1 VPPTPPAPGIV
12 VVVATKVSP
21 KTIKIVEKIP
31 AGLPPVTIK
40 YWAPVKDVSGMMGLA
55 IVVMIVDLLESTSIA
70 R

>member
-1 VPPTPPAPGIV
+1 
-12 VVVATKVSP
+12 VSP

-31 AGLPPVTIK
+31 AGLPPVTIQ
-40 YWAPVKDVSGMMGLA
+40 YWAPVKNVSGMMGLA